1 MNLKSS
7 WSSDHELFS
16 LPSATLRVVSSQRVG
31 ESILRLS
38 LRRPSAPVAS
48 PPPCLP
54 PSTIVV
60 HAGCNEGLPL
70 RHSVGGLHG
79 TGLQCVPCESHRC
92 AIFSDFRSIGLRACG
107 DEAGTIISFVAGLF
121 ANVQVASQ
129 HRHSKCCQDRGCSP
143 TQLTV
148 TFLLS
153 NQAFGRASFFQTRF
167 FKLLLASRLIFGKL
181 NIDGLRVV
189 GSMKVRRCWTWC

>member
-54 PSTIVV
+54 PSPVV
-60 HAGCNEGLPL
+60 A
-70 RHSVGGLHG
+70 
-79 TGLQCVPCESHRC
+79 QVPEPGSL
-92 AIFSDFRSIGLRACG
+92 AVLG
-107 DEAGTIISFVAGLF
+107 
-121 ANVQVASQ
+121 
-129 HRHSKCCQDRGCSP
+129 
-143 TQLTV
+143 
-148 TFLLS
+148 LLS
-153 NQAFGRASFFQTRF
+153 
-167 FKLLLASRLIFGKL
+167 
-181 NIDGLRVV
+181 GLVA
-189 GSMKVRRCWTWC
+189 VRRRR

>member
-70 RHSVGGLHG
+70 RHSGFNPVGPKFDDSDLLPLVDSANMAENWQTDRYWT
-79 TGLQCVPCESHRC
+79 TGNLFWILIREVPPQM
-92 AIFSDFRSIGLRACG
+92 LK
-107 DEAGTIISFVAGLF
+107 
-121 ANVQVASQ
+121 NQVAIDWLIS
-129 HRHSKCCQDRGCSP
+129 RGRYSKRTFEQIRLSKKTGCQLP
-143 TQLTV
+143 
-148 TFLLS
+148 
-153 NQAFGRASFFQTRF
+153 
-167 FKLLLASRLIFGKL
+167 KLFRWINWKWTSLMRLAASRWMTRI
-181 NIDGLRVV
+181 R
-189 GSMKVRRCWTWC
+189 